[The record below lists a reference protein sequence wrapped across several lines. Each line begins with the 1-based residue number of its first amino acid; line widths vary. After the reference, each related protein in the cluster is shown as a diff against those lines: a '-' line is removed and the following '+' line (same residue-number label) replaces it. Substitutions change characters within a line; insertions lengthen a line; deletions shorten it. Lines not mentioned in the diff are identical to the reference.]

1 MRFAPGSYLDR
12 LPPQVRGQLLA
23 LGTERRFAG
32 GRRLMREGDRA
43 AHVEL
48 LTRGFVKITAIVEGV
63 ETLLAIRVPGD
74 ILGETAALTGRPRTA
89 TVTSCGRVTSVV
101 VTQVAFHDFM
111 RRNPQAA
118 LYMAATMGERL
129 QWANERRADFAAY
142 PAEVRLARLLA
153 EIAET
158 IGHHSAE
165 GIVIGVG
172 LSQPELATMIGIAEA
187 TAQKV
192 IRDLR
197 REGAITTGYRKITVV
212 DLDRLRAMGVPAGDD
227 TGFGRQSDPPTPY
240 F

>member
-1 MRFAPGSYLDR
+1 MRFAPGSFLDR
-12 LPPQVRGQLLA
+12 LPLPVRTQLLA
-23 LGTERRFAG
+23 LGTERRFEG
-32 GRRLMREGDRA
+32 GRRLLREGDRG

-89 TVTSCGRVTSVV
+89 TVTTCGRITSVV
-101 VTQVAFHDFM
+101 VSQAAFHDFM
-111 RRNPQAA
+111 RRNPDAPI
-118 LYMAATMGERL
+118 YVAATMGDRL
-129 QWANERRADFAAY
+129 HWANERRADFAAY

-158 IGHHSAE
+158 IGHRSDA

-172 LSQPELATMIGIAEA
+172 ISQSELATMIGVAEA
-187 TAQKV
+187 TAQKA

-197 REGAITTGYRKITVV
+197 REGAITTGYRSITVV
-212 DLDRLRAMGVPAGDD
+212 DIDRLRAMGVPAAD
-227 TGFGRQSDPPTPY
+227 TGSGRHSDPPTPY
-240 F
+240 L